1 MLILTGIIYANLSI
15 ASCVAKILL
24 DPSPDISLYAEMAS
38 RWRLITKLCSAAV
51 LLVLLLSGSYVD
63 AQNEDG
69 NVTVLHLLT
78 LIPPGNKS
86 DSLLLAAELAAFKI
100 NARDDLL
107 PGCRLELISAVT
119 EPCNETLIIE
129 PYRSFV
135 KYAAS
140 GGPFNIVAVT
150 GMICATVTQAISPLA
165 GRQDID
171 LLQIS
176 AGAAPPVFANAEDY
190 PRLYRVISSSA
201 VQSDALL
208 KLMEAFQW
216 RRISILSDSTLIDHS
231 GAAHD
236 LINKVSEDP
245 HLTLVSQEVVT
256 PRSVFPAFT
265 RTISNAAKII
275 YVSMAAEEV
284 RRLLCAAYE
293 QGRIWPTYVWI
304 LRVEEDLLLGSEKC
318 GNVTMQEVLENSI
331 IFRYRTEP
339 NDLNSML
346 VSGQTY
352 SEYQQHLGANITNE
366 DVFANALHDSVW
378 AFTLAL
384 NQSLQNFTS
393 EDLQH
398 YGLGNNLTS
407 VIESNLKMV
416 NFSGVTG
423 QVHFNENRESDT
435 EVNIFQVK
443 NGTAVPIGCYNPHS
457 QNLTLSLPPETMI
470 SKDDFETVR
479 LKLHPAMPIVTL
491 IVVGLL
497 VVVTTII
504 LFLFLYEWNKPAI
517 KATSPY
523 LSLLILA
530 GCYLLYGAVTIL
542 AMREYIDNFGELCQA
557 LLCFDVVG
565 MLLIYG
571 TLFVRLLR
579 VCRIFFCVFRKPGKL
594 WSDWSLFIVVLLIVM
609 VAAIILIL
617 WATMDPL
624 LTIKIQFF
632 IPFVDPPHHAAIL
645 FCDSNYYYAW
655 ISVLY
660 YVYLASIVFF
670 VGILAIFTRKIKIAG
685 FRDTKEV
692 SMFIFISIAALTIC
706 FAYLTIFAEVGIIE
720 AAYTFEVL
728 QYLPVAILCKVF
740 LFMPKIWSA
749 RFQKRKRRPST
760 AFYTTSHST
769 IRRGSS
775 IISLRRSS
783 ASAATMQG
791 DKPRR
796 RGSSNASLLTD
807 VSMRR
812 DSMTSGSLIQRD
824 SSMVSMRRGSSQLS
838 VKGETSIRR
847 GSLQFS
853 MQTSQGEVC
862 TMHPPINEI
871 DTGAS

>member
-1 MLILTGIIYANLSI
+1 MSVILVCAALTVLQLMLPA
-15 ASCVAKILL
+15 
-24 DPSPDISLYAEMAS
+24 
-38 RWRLITKLCSAAV
+38 
-51 LLVLLLSGSYVD
+51 D
-63 AQNEDG
+63 AQNISYGDVDE

-78 LIPPGNKS
+78 LLHPGDVA
-86 DSLLLAAELAAFKI
+86 DSLLLAAELAVENI

-107 PGCRLELISAVT
+107 PGYRLETIAADTEICSGTLITQSYISLVKHVT
-119 EPCNETLIIE
+119 E
-129 PYRSFV
+129 
-135 KYAAS
+135 AS
-140 GGPFNIVAVT
+140 FNIVGVT
-150 GMICATVTQAISPLA
+150 GLTCASVIQAISPLA
-165 GRQDID
+165 GRPDID

-176 AGAAPPVFANAEDY
+176 AGAAPPANVGAY

-201 VQSDALL
+201 VQNDALL
-208 KLMEAFQW
+208 ELMEAFQW
-216 RRISILSDSTLIDHS
+216 RKISILSDSTLIDHT
-231 GAAHD
+231 GTAD
-236 LINKVSEDP
+236 DFITKVNRNPELELI
-245 HLTLVSQEVVT
+245 SQEAVP
-256 PRSVFPAFT
+256 PRSVVPAFYN
-265 RTISNAAKII
+265 TILSAAKII
-275 YVSMAAEEV
+275 YVSMTADEARE
-284 RRLLCAAYE
+284 LLCEAYK
-293 QGRIWPTYVWI
+293 QGTIWPTYVWI
-304 LRVEEDLLLGSEKC
+304 FQNLRLDDFLIGTNWCE
-318 GNVTMQEVLENSI
+318 NVTMLDLLENSI
-331 IFRYRTEP
+331 LLQYRTEP
-339 NDLNSML
+339 NYLNSTL

-352 SEYQQHLGANITNE
+352 NEYRDQYQQRLGVNITNQ

-378 AFTLAL
+378 AFTLAI

-393 EDLQH
+393 EDLQY
-398 YGLGNNLTS
+398 YGLGNRKLTS

-416 NFSGVTG
+416 NFSGATG

-457 QNLTLSLPPETMI
+457 QNLTLHLPPETMFP
-470 SKDDFETVR
+470 KDDFERIR
-479 LKLHPAMPIVTL
+479 LKLHPAMPIVTV

-579 VCRIFFCVFRKPGKL
+579 VCRIFFCVFHKPGKL

-670 VGILAIFTRKIKIAG
+670 VGILAIFTRKIKMAS

-740 LFMPKIWSA
+740 LFMPKIWAA
-749 RFQKRKRRPST
+749 RSQKRKPR
-760 AFYTTSHST
+760 

-775 IISLRRSS
+775 TLSLRRSS
-783 ASAATMQG
+783 ASAATLQR
-791 DKPRR
+791 DKSMRR
-796 RGSSNASLLTD
+796 ASSNASLLTD
-807 VSMRR
+807 VSMQR
-812 DSMTSGSLIQRD
+812 DSMTSMRRGSSQFLMQREASMASMRWGSSQLLVPRE
-824 SSMVSMRRGSSQLS
+824 SSMASMRRGSSQLLVSRESSIASMRRGSSQLS
-838 VKGETSIRR
+838 VKGEPSIVSMRR
-847 GSLQFS
+847 DSLQFS
-853 MQTSQGEVC
+853 TQRDVW
-862 TMHPPINEI
+862 TMHPPLKESI
-871 DTGAS
+871 TVVSMV